1 MKSINTIYSKVGFS
15 LRITSKSAKVLGTSL
30 AFELGMTDDQVMI
43 LGRWKNPAT
52 AQYYRSI
59 DPSTLLKIFSTLV
72 LNPSDLESARLAN
85 QRALRHRSPLPRS
98 LDSLE
103 AVNHLALP
111 GPNQSPDTSMIPYV
125 FPQQTATFQNQ
136 VQDSLMSDRYVSA
149 WQFMITTGFYPAVL
163 APDGFPIPRE
173 VPNVIYPPQDSYPV
187 IEDSSFVVKI
197 D

>member
-1 MKSINTIYSKVGFS
+1 MTSGTKDAQAFSCFRAAPIVFTPLAWRISIAFVYI
-15 LRITSKSAKVLGTSL
+15 LRILDTLTAATCSAVLEMAL
-30 AFELGMTDDQVMI
+30 I
-43 LGRWKNPAT
+43 RIN
-52 AQYYRSI
+52 
-59 DPSTLLKIFSTLV
+59 
-72 LNPSDLESARLAN
+72 LESARLAN